1 MAFNSM
7 NFLLFMP
14 LVVLIYFALP
24 LKIRYIWLLFASYFF
39 YMCWNPKYIV
49 LLLFATVVSYLCG
62 LLLEGVQKKCTTD
75 RTAQLFKKWIVAGGI
90 CANLGMLVFFKYYDF
105 AFQTLEELLL
115 SFGIQ
120 IHVSPQKYLLP
131 VGISFYTFQVVGYM
145 IDVYRQEVKAEKNF
159 LRYALFV
166 SFFPQIGSGPI
177 ARAKNLLKQMQ
188 IPTGFDLQKVRYGL
202 LTMAYGLFL
211 KLIIADR
218 IAEII
223 NPVLE
228 NYEQYHGMQLIL
240 CVVLFGIQIYCDFH
254 GYTQIAIGSARVL
267 GYHLQENF
275 NAPYLSSN
283 VKAFWR
289 NWHISLTSWFT
300 DYLYIPLGGNR
311 KGTVRKYIN
320 MMVVFLCSGLWHG
333 ASWSFVIWGGLNG
346 LYLVLYEFIHPWW
359 EKAKY
364 RLRINQDTKC
374 WKGLTWIIT
383 FLLVDYA
390 WLYFLAGT
398 LNTAL
403 GIQRKIVGDFF
414 LPYLLSNNLW
424 NIVPSNIEMIVLLAS
439 LLILFG
445 TDYLHY
451 RGVDWKAA
459 ILRQQLIFRWMI
471 YMGLFLRLIF
481 YGVYGTGYET
491 KAAQFIYFKF

>member
-1 MAFNSM
+1 
-7 NFLLFMP
+7 MP
-14 LVVLIYFALP
+14 D
-24 LKIRYIWLLFASYFF
+24 
-39 YMCWNPKYIV
+39 
-49 LLLFATVVSYLCG
+49 T
-62 LLLEGVQKKCTTD
+62 
-75 RTAQLFKKWIVAGGI
+75 
-90 CANLGMLVFFKYYDF
+90 
-105 AFQTLEELLL
+105 
-115 SFGIQ
+115 
-120 IHVSPQKYLLP
+120 
-131 VGISFYTFQVVGYM
+131 
-145 IDVYRQEVKAEKNF
+145 
-159 LRYALFV
+159 
-166 SFFPQIGSGPI
+166 
-177 ARAKNLLKQMQ
+177 
-188 IPTGFDLQKVRYGL
+188 
-202 LTMAYGLFL
+202 
-211 KLIIADR
+211 
-218 IAEII
+218 
-223 NPVLE
+223 
-228 NYEQYHGMQLIL
+228 LIL